1 MMAAFSAVCAAVG
14 ITNLSFERHLPVSAH
29 CLDWLHL
36 HFTPKGNIMFNALRT
51 TIIAAT
57 LFTGA
62 AHAAVNPNPQFG
74 MAESNASADRQVTIN
89 ANTKSVNV
97 NNGDTVA
104 FNVNG
109 KTFTWHFDTLHAEEA
124 FSLAKIAPA
133 GIDLGNVTVY
143 VGSNPLY
150 RG

>member
-1 MMAAFSAVCAAVG
+1 MMAELSAVCAAVG

-36 HFTPKGNIMFNALRT
+36 HSTSKGNIMFNALRT
-51 TIIAAT
+51 TIIAAAF
-57 LFTGA
+57 LTGA
-62 AHAAVNPNPQFG
+62 AHASVNPNPQFG
-74 MAESNASADRQVTIN
+74 MAESNANADRQVTIN

-109 KTFTWHFDTLHAEEA
+109 KTFTWHFDTLRAEEA